1 MLKIFLGVSCGCLE
15 YILSEVYFFYT
26 NLILNIYLC
35 QKIGCMNIIEKESE
49 VINSAIFNGFAIP
62 SFWVDGSLKKLPISD
77 RRSIKF
83 LMIHNWLNFKHDLYV
98 DMRMLYSG
106 LWNFSIINYK
116 SGKKLNVQG
125 GSSSDYQ
132 DIFSTG
138 LLEAIRLI
146 KK

>member
-1 MLKIFLGVSCGCLE
+1 
-15 YILSEVYFFYT
+15 
-26 NLILNIYLC
+26 
-35 QKIGCMNIIEKESE
+35 MNIIEKESE